1 MRSAFDAA
9 GEVRRSELA
18 HAVATSNAV
27 DSESCCSF
35 GDLPGCCEAAQL
47 ALGPRHVLVGA

>member
-18 HAVATSNAV
+18 HAVATRNAV